1 MPVEELAGTRISWRD
16 AGEGRPVL
24 LLHCTHAH
32 GGAWRDLRVHL
43 PGRHVVPDLPA
54 HGRSGPAEKG
64 RDILVQSAE
73 AMTALLER
81 VGMADVVGHS
91 FGAVVA
97 LRLALDRPDLVRRLA
112 LYEPVLF
119 AAAKGTPEHEAHAR
133 KHEAIFGHRDPA
145 MRARAFHAEWGGG
158 RAWEELPQEQ
168 RTYILERADL
178 PLLQRAAISED
189 ATGILA
195 PGGLEGLGH
204 PVLLTTGADS
214 PPVVGV
220 VADRLAGQMA
230 DARRETLP
238 GMGHMGPITHAET
251 VAGTV
256 APFLAG

>member
-32 GGAWRDLRVHL
+32 GRAWRDLRVHL
-43 PGRHVVPDLPA
+43 PGRHIVPDLPA
-54 HGRSGPAEKG
+54 HGRSGGVQKG

-73 AMTALLER
+73 AAVALLEQTDT
-81 VGMADVVGHS
+81 ADVVGHS

-97 LRLALDRPDLVRRLA
+97 LRVALDRPDLVRRLA
-112 LYEPVLF
+112 IYEPVLF
-119 AAAKGTPEHEAHAR
+119 AAARGTLEHEDHMR
-133 KHEAIFGHRDPA
+133 RHEAIFGQGDA
-145 MRARAFHAEWGGG
+145 AARARAFHAEWGGG
-158 RAWEELPQEQ
+158 RPWGDLPEEQ

-178 PLLQRAAISED
+178 PLLQRPAISED

-204 PVLLTTGADS
+204 PVLLMTGADS
-214 PPVVGV
+214 PPVVRV
-220 VADRLAGQMA
+220 VADRLTERLPEAH
-230 DARRETLP
+230 RETLP
-238 GMGHMGPITHAET
+238 DAGHMGPISHSEA
-251 VAGTV
+251 VADLV